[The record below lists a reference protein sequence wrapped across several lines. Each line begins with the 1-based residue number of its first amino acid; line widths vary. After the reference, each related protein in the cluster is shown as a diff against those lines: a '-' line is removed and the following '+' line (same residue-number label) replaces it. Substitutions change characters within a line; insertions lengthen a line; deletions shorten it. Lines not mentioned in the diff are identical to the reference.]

1 MDQDRQRGSLTTMP
15 QAAREKENYLSAFKL
30 FAKTRAQTSK
40 SQDPAWLVNLRE
52 KAAESFEELDFP
64 TTRDEQWKY
73 TNVAPIVKTAFRQM
87 FDMGVHDLTA
97 KSIERFVFA
106 ESRNSQLVFINGLFS
121 RRLSDLSGLP
131 DGVAVSNLAD
141 VPEECAKI
149 VSDHLGVYANYRDR
163 AFSALNTSLI
173 GDGAFVH
180 IPKGKI
186 VEKPIHLLFVSTAD
200 EPTVSHPRV
209 LIVAGEASTAT
220 IIESYVSIGENVYFT
235 NAVTEVVAEKGAAID
250 HYRLQEESERAFHI
264 ATTEV
269 QQQRDSRYFSCAI
282 SLGGEIARHNLNVA
296 VADENIETTIDG
308 LYVVTGN
315 QHTDNH
321 TVIDHQKPHSNS
333 FQLYKGILD
342 GKARAVFNGKVF
354 VREGALLTDAR
365 QLNKNLLLSAEAHV
379 DTKPELEIFADDVKC
394 SHGATV
400 GQLEDEELFYLA
412 SRGITA
418 EKARA
423 LLTYGFAEDVISKIK
438 LKSVRDQLDR
448 IVLDKL
454 HQSLEV
460 TSNAGSDGI

>member
-30 FAKTRAQTSK
+30 FAKTRAQAPK

-52 KAAESFEELDFP
+52 KASENFVELDFP
-64 TTRDEQWKY
+64 TTRDETWKY

-97 KSIERFVFA
+97 KSIEPFIFN
-106 ESRNSQLVFINGLFS
+106 ESRGSQLVFINGLFS
-121 RRLSDLSGLP
+121 RRLSDLSELP
-131 DGVAVSNLAD
+131 EGIAVSNLAEA
-141 VPEECAKI
+141 PEECAKI
-149 VSDHLGVYANYRDR
+149 VSDHLGVYANYRDQ
-163 AFSALNTSLI
+163 AFTALNTAVI
-173 GDGAFVH
+173 GDGAFVY

-209 LIVAGEASTAT
+209 LIVADEASIAT
-220 IIESYVSIGENVYFT
+220 VIESYVSIGEDLYFT
-235 NAVTEVVAEKGAAID
+235 NAVTEVVTEKGAAIE
-250 HYRLQEESERAFHI
+250 HYRLQEESERAYHI

-269 QQQRDSRYFSCAI
+269 HQQRDSRYFSCAI

-296 VADENIETTIDG
+296 VTDENIETTIDG
-308 LYVVTGN
+308 LYVVTGK
-315 QHTDNH
+315 QHTDSH

-418 EKARA
+418 DKARA